1 MASTDPPDPSAGRPI
16 RRESTMKSIKNLAM
30 KARTLT
36 IGKTQA
42 EKDMPGVEELRQ
54 ESYPTYLL
62 RWDDKLKPFLV
73 AKFPELKERYQGRDV

>member
-1 MASTDPPDPSAGRPI
+1 M
-16 RRESTMKSIKNLAM
+16 RRESTMKSIKNLAT

-42 EKDMPGVEELRQ
+42 EKDIPDVEDLRQ

-62 RWDDKLKPFLV
+62 RWDEKLKPFLV
-73 AKFPELKERYQGRDV
+73 AKFPELKEQYNGRDV